1 VETGEP
7 TCLTLAERSRGLGP
21 APHRGTPQWTMAV
34 NSDCRHYIM
43 QTTARGDK
51 VERCRVEANQALPFA
66 CPDGCVFYEPRKVS
80 SAGWHVPPPKTEEPP
95 PR

>member
-1 VETGEP
+1 
-7 TCLTLAERSRGLGP
+7 
-21 APHRGTPQWTMAV
+21 MAV

-51 VERCRVEANQALPFA
+51 LERCRVEANQALPFA

-80 SAGWHVPPPKTEEPP
+80 SAGWHVPPPKTEEEPP